1 MHSTTRI
8 LVDSWDMLCW
18 MFPINR
24 RKCIDVGDNK
34 DEEDTGNVGIGKAD
48 GLPVF
53 SLTCVAIPAVLS
65 RLVRWK
71 ISSVLGPLRA
81 FQLPVAVST
90 MAAGELSGAV
100 TVLITCE
107 IRLASVCTRTKGE
120 ENGAV

>member
-1 MHSTTRI
+1 
-8 LVDSWDMLCW
+8 

-24 RKCIDVGDNK
+24 RKYIDVGDNK

-90 MAAGELSGAV
+90 LATGELSSS
-100 TVLITCE
+100 VLTTCVDW
-107 IRLASVCTRTKGE
+107 LASVCSPTKGE
-120 ENGAV
+120 GNGAV